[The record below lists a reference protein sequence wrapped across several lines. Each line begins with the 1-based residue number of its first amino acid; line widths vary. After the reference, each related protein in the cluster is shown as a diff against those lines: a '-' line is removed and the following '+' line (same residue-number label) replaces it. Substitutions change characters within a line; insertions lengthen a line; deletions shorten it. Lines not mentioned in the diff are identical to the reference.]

1 MAGRLFF
8 CLFRRH
14 LGVDGVVDE
23 AILTLSLRG
32 GLVGDPLPLALGND
46 DADKII
52 CFFIVA
58 RGRFL
63 LRIRIYHALTSCL
76 YYCKYE
82 AECII
87 Q

>member
-23 AILTLSLRG
+23 AVHALSLRG
-32 GLVGDPLPLALGND
+32 GIVGDPLPLALGND

-58 RGRFL
+58 RGCFL
-63 LRIRIYHALTSCL
+63 LRIEYAMLSPHAYTTVSMRRNV
-76 YYCKYE
+76 
-82 AECII
+82 
-87 Q
+87 